1 MCCLDVV
8 CKHYGPM
15 LNIISYYIILYNI
28 VLHCIALQCIVQH
41 YIVLHDIVLHYVML
55 CNVTRTTTT
64 DLFLA
69 GLGFEALELY
79 KRRGAQ
85 SSNVC
90 PSLSAAWLFPTQCD
104 HCLWSPLQYGITW
117 WESMENTITSSLG
130 PGLKRIFVDNST
142 VVTQPLPCWKKARA
156 CRARHRRRSLG
167 GRAHCFCNITWHY
180 IALHSVT

>member
-1 MCCLDVV
+1 MPFCFNRMDCRSVATS
-8 CKHYGPM
+8 H
-15 LNIISYYIILYNI
+15 NIIQCYTTLQHILLCKRSRLYANEA
-28 VLHCIALQCIVQH
+28 V
-41 YIVLHDIVLHYVML
+41 
-55 CNVTRTTTT
+55 CNVTRSTTT

>member
-90 PSLSAAWLFPTQCD
+90 PSLSAAWL
-104 HCLWSPLQYGITW
+104 SNA
-117 WESMENTITSSLG
+117 M
-130 PGLKRIFVDNST
+130 
-142 VVTQPLPCWKKARA
+142 
-156 CRARHRRRSLG
+156 RSLFVKSTAWHYMMRDGEHHHLESWARTSRGFLWTTVQWWLNPCLVGKKRGHAGHAIDAAVLEG
-167 GRAHCFCNITWHY
+167 GRIVSAI
-180 IALHSVT
+180 LHGVT